1 MNTKNIQEDEIDL
14 RELFLTLWNKRIF
27 IVIFTTIITILS
39 IIFVLNKTPIYEAR
53 AVLEIGSYETKEEN
67 ISKSIFIDN
76 PKSLAQELNILYID
90 LLKNK
95 KDRKSEIS
103 SIKSLKN
110 QNKFLEIK
118 SLAISNDLAIDEINK
133 VSIYIQKKHKEK
145 LDQVLNT
152 KKFELKKIDKKINFI
167 KNNKLV
173 EINEK
178 IFYQKKI
185 LLKSFNDLI
194 SLDSST
200 IKKYNKQLILTNKNL
215 KVLIKTN
222 STLAAINIME
232 KRNIEDRVNILE
244 LEKINLLNLKD
255 EILLNTIP
263 NLKRDKN
270 NIIVSELETLYE
282 EKKLLDNS
290 MKSDN
295 YKNTQIVGKIIVND
309 YAIKPK
315 KTLIV
320 IVSFITGLIL
330 SIILVFFINFI
341 HGIKEDKVS
350 N

>member
-1 MNTKNIQEDEIDL
+1 
-14 RELFLTLWNKRIF
+14 
-27 IVIFTTIITILS
+27 
-39 IIFVLNKTPIYEAR
+39 
-53 AVLEIGSYETKEEN
+53 
-67 ISKSIFIDN
+67 
-76 PKSLAQELNILYID
+76 
-90 LLKNK
+90 
-95 KDRKSEIS
+95 
-103 SIKSLKN
+103 
-110 QNKFLEIK
+110 
-118 SLAISNDLAIDEINK
+118 
-133 VSIYIQKKHKEK
+133 
-145 LDQVLNT
+145 
-152 KKFELKKIDKKINFI
+152 
-167 KNNKLV
+167 
-173 EINEK
+173 
-178 IFYQKKI
+178 
-185 LLKSFNDLI
+185 
-194 SLDSST
+194 
-200 IKKYNKQLILTNKNL
+200 
-215 KVLIKTN
+215 
-222 STLAAINIME
+222 ME
-232 KRNIEDRVNILE
+232 KRNIEDRINILE

-255 EILLNTIP
+255 ELLLNTIP

>member
-27 IVIFTTIITILS
+27 IVIFTTITTILS

-53 AVLEIGSYETKEEN
+53 AVWEIGSYETKEEN
-67 ISKSIFIDN
+67 IIKSIFIDN

-152 KKFELKKIDKKINFI
+152 KKFELKTIDKKINFI

-178 IFYQKKI
+178 IFYQKNI

-194 SLDSST
+194 SLNSST

-232 KRNIEDRVNILE
+232 KRNIEDRINILE

-255 EILLNTIP
+255 ELLLNTIP